1 MFVMI
6 IIAQNGACNP
16 RLNSIGELNSGLSS
30 VWGCAA
36 NCAQAIWLTDTCGP
50 LRWKSA

>member
-6 IIAQNGACNP
+6 IIAQNGACIR

-30 VWGCAA
+30 VGEVL
-36 NCAQAIWLTDTCGP
+36 QIVHKRFD
-50 LRWKSA
+50 